1 VIDVDGLLQTLR
13 GLGPARLAMMGTVG
27 AVMIGFFIYL
37 VARITTPEMGLLYGE
52 LKREDTQKIAQLLQI
67 SGVNFDLRKDSTEVY
82 VAKDRI
88 LPLRIQL
95 AAEGLPSGGS
105 IGYEIFDKTDAL
117 GTTNFIQTINQL
129 RALEGEL
136 ARTIRSIDKVAGA
149 RVHLVMPRREL
160 FSRESR
166 EPSASIVLRMRKGA
180 ALDRTQ
186 VQSIQHIVAAA
197 VPDLKPA
204 RISIVDDQGNLL
216 ARGLEEAHKT
226 GAQIASGFE
235 DFRNGLEARLKR
247 QVETLVEKS
256 VGFGNV
262 RVEIAADLDFDRVTE
277 NRESFDPDGQVV
289 RSTQTVNDSSSAQEG
304 DQTVSVQTNI
314 PQTQGERSGSSQTK
328 SQANR
333 TEETTNFEITRTV
346 RNSVREAGD
355 IKRLSVAVLVN
366 GRVRILPDGQK
377 DYQPRPPEELD
388 QIASLVRS
396 AVGFNERR
404 GDEVRVINLRFA
416 EFEDMGAAIEESQFL
431 GLVRKD
437 IFKIAEMLVL
447 AVVAILIV
455 LLVLRPLVRRAL
467 QMGQA
472 GAAAAALPPGSQL
485 AADTAAALEAPQAEE
500 DQVEIMID
508 IEKVEGQVKASS
520 IKKIGQIVDK
530 HPEEALAIIRSW
542 MYQES

>member
-1 VIDVDGLLQTLR
+1 
-13 GLGPARLAMMGTVG
+13 MMGTVG

-485 AADTAAALEAPQAEE
+485 AADTAAALEAPQQEE

>member
-1 VIDVDGLLQTLR
+1 ML
-13 GLGPARLAMMGTVG
+13 
-27 AVMIGFFIYL
+27 F
-37 VARITTPEMGLLYGE
+37 
-52 LKREDTQKIAQLLQI
+52 
-67 SGVNFDLRKDSTEVY
+67 
-82 VAKDRI
+82 
-88 LPLRIQL
+88 
-95 AAEGLPSGGS
+95 
-105 IGYEIFDKTDAL
+105 
-117 GTTNFIQTINQL
+117 
-129 RALEGEL
+129 
-136 ARTIRSIDKVAGA
+136 RS
-149 RVHLVMPRREL
+149 
-160 FSRESR
+160 
-166 EPSASIVLRMRKGA
+166 
-180 ALDRTQ
+180 
-186 VQSIQHIVAAA
+186 
-197 VPDLKPA
+197 
-204 RISIVDDQGNLL
+204 
-216 ARGLEEAHKT
+216 
-226 GAQIASGFE
+226 
-235 DFRNGLEARLKR
+235 
-247 QVETLVEKS
+247 
-256 VGFGNV
+256 
-262 RVEIAADLDFDRVTE
+262 
-277 NRESFDPDGQVV
+277 
-289 RSTQTVNDSSSAQEG
+289 

-346 RNSVREAGD
+346 RNTVREAGD

-377 DYQPRPPEELD
+377 DYQPRPVEELD
-388 QIASLVRS
+388 QIATLVPS

-485 AADTAAALEAPQAEE
+485 AADTAAALEAPQQED